1 MADVTNKGLKAAR
14 EAAGMYQY
22 QAAHLMHVSEDTL
35 SRWERGE
42 AQPTPDEVDK
52 LEQIYKAP
60 GLWYGWMRYHY
71 KSFRDRYPEN
81 AENAALALSMMTAKY
96 EMDDL
101 LKRQETAIRD
111 ALDGKIEDA
120 AAFRAYIQQAKEAHA
135 AIGLMLAKAEQ
146 GG

>member
-1 MADVTNKGLKAAR
+1 MADVTNKGLKSAR

-81 AENAALALSMMTAKY
+81 PDNAALALSMMTAKY

>member
-60 GLWYGWMRYHY
+60 GLWYGWMRYQY

-81 AENAALALSMMTAKY
+81 AENAALALSMVTAKY

-111 ALDGKIEDA
+111 ALDGKIDDA
-120 AAFRAYIQQAKEAHA
+120 AAFRSYIQQAKEAHT